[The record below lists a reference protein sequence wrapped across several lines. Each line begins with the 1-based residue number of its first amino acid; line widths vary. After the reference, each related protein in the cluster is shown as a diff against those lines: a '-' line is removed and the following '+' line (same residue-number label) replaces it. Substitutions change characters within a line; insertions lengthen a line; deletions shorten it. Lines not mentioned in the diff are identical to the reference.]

1 MRYIF
6 ERLLKHCA
14 DVYSDRIG
22 RNGMPYVLHPL
33 EVMSAVVP
41 LPERIVALAHDYGEF
56 RPVDEL
62 AELGIPS
69 MLLDKI
75 RLLTKSFPD
84 DVPENDERCCEYIWN
99 LLADPVCRKIKY
111 HDLRTND
118 GFEESPS
125 RDGRRR
131 TSRCSRVLNLLK
143 DAVEDGKLFFF
154 SKSLYFNIFS
164 NFHMDPLTIDGTV
177 WQSGEHYYQA
187 AKFAEESPWAN
198 PEMFKAVQTT
208 PGPATAKFIA
218 QFGLHP
224 EIPLPDEYRIRSM
237 KKMLRIKFASGTLMH
252 RRLLQTG
259 NLDLIHETRSDFF
272 WGQSRSGKGQN
283 HLGKLLMQIRQG
295 SSGDQ

>member
-1 MRYIF
+1 MRNIF

-14 DVYSDRIG
+14 DVYSGRSG
-22 RNGMPYVLHPL
+22 RNGMPYILHPL

-62 AELGIPS
+62 AELGVPP

-84 DVPENDERCCEYIWN
+84 DVPETDERCCEYIWD
-99 LLADPVCRKIKY
+99 LLADPVCRRIKY

-131 TSRCSRVLNLLK
+131 TSRCPRVLNLLK
-143 DAVEDGKLFFF
+143 DAAEDGKLFFF
-154 SKSLYFNIFS
+154 SRSLYSGIFS
-164 NFHMDPLTIDGTV
+164 NFHMEPLTIDGTV

-187 AKFAEESPWAN
+187 AKFADESPWAD
-198 PEMFKAVQTT
+198 PETFKALQSAPR
-208 PGPATAKFIA
+208 PGAAKGIA
-218 QFGLHP
+218 DAHIHP
-224 EIPLPDEYRIRSM
+224 GSPLPDDYRIRIM
-237 KKMLRIKFASGTLMH
+237 EKMLRIKFAAGTPMH

-283 HLGKLLMQIRQG
+283 HLGKLLMQIRQEG
-295 SSGDQ
+295 LRDI